1 MNENKNIDVLIK
13 STRQRNATDSL
24 RLGIDVLVKKLDN
37 LSDVEYEELF
47 KSPDYH
53 PPMIEATKEEYDE
66 YVWFENLPKTERDK
80 LIDEGDVSDSL
91 KRILIQGLVFMM
103 DEIVDTLEHDEPFH
117 TVSML
122 YTVVIE
128 LIRLGYQVDNKVLLL
143 LLKCM
148 GEPKESVKTSETRE
162 VLCKIAMQSILSES
176 STFYESCKVF
186 WGKLQNDNYDKLSSF
201 EKELMSITFEK
212 AHDRLKSAKTR
223 LNINLNS
230 WSKE

>member
-1 MNENKNIDVLIK
+1 MSLAKIFGVHAAQSALDYSPKKIQQAWVDQKRQDERVQGIIK
-13 STRQRNATDSL
+13 GLRNRGVGVEKAD
-24 RLGIDVLVKKLDN
+24 RKKLDN

-80 LIDEGDVSDSL
+80 LIDKGDVSDSL
-91 KRILIQGLVFMM
+91 KRILIQGLVLMM
-103 DEIVDTLEHDEPFH
+103 DEVVDTLEHDEPFH

-122 YTVVIE
+122 YTMVIE

-148 GEPKESVKTSETRE
+148 GKPKESVKASDISYPIC
-162 VLCKIAMQSILSES
+162 LFDS
-176 STFYESCKVF
+176 
-186 WGKLQNDNYDKLSSF
+186 
-201 EKELMSITFEK
+201 
-212 AHDRLKSAKTR
+212 
-223 LNINLNS
+223 
-230 WSKE
+230 